1 MGAIENI
8 LAFVFVLGVM
18 VVIHELGH
26 FWAARYFKVR
36 VLAFA
41 FGFGPRLFG
50 FKRGDTDYKVC
61 LFPLGGFVKMAGEN
75 PGEPSGDP
83 AEFMAKPRWQRI
95 IIALMGPVFNVI
107 LAFVLLTG
115 LFMVHYERRTV
126 QLEPPV
132 IGYVSMDSPAE
143 KAGILEGDLITA
155 LDGEP
160 VADWESV
167 RLIEIAAPYK
177 TIEVTVMRDGAELSF
192 SVPVDADE
200 RTGIGRAGWNES
212 TAVRLGK
219 TMPGLPAEKAGLQE
233 DDLLLTLNGEP
244 VNSGRKVPDVIQRI
258 GGQLLQLEVRR
269 GEQVVPLE
277 VTPVYHSTETLK
289 PAWRIGVELI
299 PENETITT
307 QLGLTD
313 AMAQSYDQNRKNA
326 TLIFGFL
333 KGLIERRMS
342 PKSLEGPIGIARLSG
357 EAARAGAPYLVMM
370 MAAISLNLGIFNLLP
385 IPILDG
391 GMITMLLLESVMRRD
406 ISIAIKE
413 RVFQVG
419 LVFLML
425 LFGFVIYNDILKI
438 LPAG

>member
-1 MGAIENI
+1 MGAMENF
-8 LAFVFVLGVM
+8 LAFLFVLGVM
-18 VVIHELGH
+18 VLIHELGH

-36 VLAFA
+36 VEAFA

-75 PGEPSGDP
+75 PVEPSGDP

-115 LFMVHYERRTV
+115 LFMVHYEVRAV
-126 QLEPPV
+126 HLEPAV
-132 IGYVSMDSPAE
+132 IGYVAADSPAF
-143 KAGILEGDLITA
+143 KAGLLENDLITA

-167 RLIEIAAPYK
+167 RLIEIAAPYR
-177 TIEVTVMRDGAELSF
+177 TLAVTVLRGGEELNF
-192 SVPVDADE
+192 SVPVAADE
-200 RTGIGRAGWNES
+200 ATGIGQAGWYEPS
-212 TAVRLGK
+212 GVRLGK
-219 TMPGLPAEKAGLQE
+219 IMPGLPAERAGLQQ
-233 DDLLLTLNGEP
+233 DDLLLSLNGEP
-244 VNSGRKVPDVIQRI
+244 VASWRKVPDLIQQI
-258 GGQLLQLEVRR
+258 GGHPIQVEVQR
-269 GEQVVPLE
+269 GEQALPIE
-277 VTPVYHSTETLK
+277 VTPVQHAGGAVQS
-289 PAWRIGVELI
+289 AWRIGVELI
-299 PENETITT
+299 PESETITT
-307 QLGLTD
+307 QLSLAD
-313 AMAQSYDQNRKNA
+313 AMAQSLDQNRKNA

-333 KGLIERRMS
+333 KGLIEQRMS
-342 PKSLEGPIGIARLSG
+342 AKSLEGPIGIARLSG
-357 EAARAGAPYLVMM
+357 EAARAGLPYLVAM

-406 ISIAIKE
+406 ISIRVKE
-413 RVFQVG
+413 RVAQVG

>member
-1 MGAIENI
+1 MGAIQNFA
-8 LAFVFVLGVM
+8 AFVFVLGVM
-18 VVIHELGH
+18 VLVHELGH

-75 PGEPSGDP
+75 PGEPSADP
-83 AEFMAKPRWQRI
+83 NEFMAKPRWQRI
-95 IIALMGPVFNVI
+95 IIAVMGPVFNVI

-115 LFMVHYERRTV
+115 LFTVHFERRAV
-126 QLEPPV
+126 QMEPPL
-132 IGYVSMDSPAE
+132 IGYVSMNSPAE
-143 KAGILEGDLITA
+143 KAGILDGDLITS

-160 VADWESV
+160 VADWEAV
-167 RLIEIAAPYK
+167 RLVEIAAPY
-177 TIEVTVMRDGAELSF
+177 TTVVVTVLRGGEELTF
-192 SVPVDADE
+192 SVPVEADE
-200 RTGIGRAGWNES
+200 RTGIGRAGWSELGQ
-212 TAVRLGK
+212 VRLGG
-219 TMPGLPAEKAGLQE
+219 TTPGLPADKAGIEE

-244 VNSGRKVPDVIQRI
+244 VNSWRMVPDVIQRV
-258 GGQLLQLEVRR
+258 GGRPLQLEVRR

-277 VTPVYHSTETLK
+277 MTPVYDSAENVK

-307 QLGLTD
+307 QLGLVD
-313 AMAQSYDQNRKNA
+313 AMAHSYDRNQKNA
-326 TLIFGFL
+326 TLIFAFL
-333 KGLIERRMS
+333 GGLIERRMS

-357 EAARAGAPYLVMM
+357 EAARAGLPYLITM

-391 GMITMLLLESVMRRD
+391 GMITMLLLESVLRRD

-413 RVFQVG
+413 RVMQVG

-425 LFGFVIYNDILKI
+425 IFGFVIYNDILKI
-438 LPAG
+438 LPSG

>member
-1 MGAIENI
+1 MGAIENF

-18 VVIHELGH
+18 VLIHELGH

-75 PGEPSGDP
+75 AGEPSGDP
-83 AEFMAKPRWQRI
+83 TEFMAKPRWQRI

-115 LFMVHYERRTV
+115 LFMFHHERRAI

-132 IGYVSMDSPAE
+132 IGYVAMGSPAE
-143 KAGILEGDLITA
+143 NAGIIEGDLITA

-160 VADWESV
+160 VATWEAV
-167 RLIEIAAPYK
+167 RLVEIAAPYK
-177 TIEVTVMRDGAELSF
+177 TVEVTVQRNSEELSF
-192 SVPVDADE
+192 SFPFDADE
-200 RTGIGRAGWNES
+200 RIGIGRAGWSES
-212 TAVRLGK
+212 TEVRLGK
-219 TMPGLPAEKAGLQE
+219 TMPGLPAEKAGFQE

-244 VNSGRKVPDVIQRI
+244 VNSVRKVLDTIPRI
-258 GGQLLQLEVRR
+258 GGEPIRIEVKR
-269 GEQVVPLE
+269 GEQVVPIE
-277 VTPVYHSTETLK
+277 VTPVPYSSETVE
-289 PAWRIGVELI
+289 PTWRIGVELI
-299 PENETITT
+299 PDDETITT
-307 QLGLTD
+307 QLGLLN
-313 AMAQSYDQNRKNA
+313 AAAESYDQNLKNA

-333 KGLIERRMS
+333 RGLIEQRMS
-342 PKSLEGPIGIARLSG
+342 PKALEGPIGIARLSG
-357 EAARAGAPYLVMM
+357 EAARAGLPYLVMM

-413 RVFQVG
+413 RVAQVG
-419 LVFLML
+419 LVFILL
-425 LFGFVIYNDILKI
+425 LFGFVIYNDIIKI
-438 LPAG
+438 LPSG

>member
-1 MGAIENI
+1 MGAIQDFA
-8 LAFVFVLGVM
+8 AFVFVLGVM
-18 VVIHELGH
+18 VLIHELGH

-75 PGEPSGDP
+75 PGEPSDDP
-83 AEFMAKPRWQRI
+83 NEFTAKPRWQRI

-107 LAFVLLTG
+107 LAFVLLAG
-115 LFMVHYERRTV
+115 LFMVHYERRAV
-126 QLEPPV
+126 HLEPPL
-132 IGYVSMDSPAE
+132 IGYVSTDSPAE

-160 VADWESV
+160 VADWEAV
-167 RLIEIAAPYK
+167 RLVEIAAPYQ
-177 TIEVTVMRDGAELSF
+177 TVAVTVMRGGAEMNF
-192 SVPVDADE
+192 SVPVEADE
-200 RTGIGRAGWNES
+200 RRGIGRAGWNEIGK
-212 TAVRLGK
+212 VRLGE
-219 TMPGLPAEKAGLQE
+219 TTLGLPAERAGVQK
-233 DDLLLTLNGEP
+233 DDLLLTLNGDP
-244 VNSGRKVPDVIQRI
+244 VNSWRKVPDVIQRV
-258 GGQLLQLEVRR
+258 GGQPVRLEVQR
-269 GEQVVPLE
+269 GEQVVVLDM
-277 VTPVYHSTETLK
+277 TPVYHSTETIE

-307 QLGLTD
+307 QLGVVD
-313 AMAQSYDQNRKNA
+313 AMAQSYDQNRKSA
-326 TLIFGFL
+326 TLIFAFL
-333 KGLIERRMS
+333 GGLIERRMS
-342 PKSLEGPIGIARLSG
+342 PKSLEGPIGIARISG
-357 EAARAGAPYLVMM
+357 DAARAGLPYLVTI

-406 ISIAIKE
+406 ISIAVKE
-413 RVFQVG
+413 RVVQVG

-425 LFGFVIYNDILKI
+425 LIGFVIYNDILKI
-438 LPAG
+438 LPSG